1 MIYGRALPFKEA
13 LESQEAR
20 RWLPTTLS
28 SGELARLKPALLRR
42 SMFSAKVAEFP
53 HLDEIGAGISDALS
67 GQLDVATARLRIKQH
82 LWRTGYQAP
91 PDKAGGLEDFASD
104 RRINLQIET
113 NVAMMR
119 GLGNHIQGQ
128 QEDILDMWP
137 AQELVR
143 VIDSKDKRN
152 WNTIWTDNGGPVTD
166 AWPRMIALK
175 TDPIWVRIS
184 RFKNPYAPFDWGS
197 GMGLEDRTRRE
208 AMALSLI
215 DLNTRLFPD
224 TTTGDINQ
232 GVQAAHVV
240 QDKRMKA
247 ALEKSGIGRF
257 DASGVFVLVGEDN
270 AGAGPLLN
278 REYARDE
285 NGRFASK
292 NAGALAVEAALQ
304 SQADVMGAMSRP
316 ETGPI
321 DFRWGKEGDPAKDYA
336 GGSGFAKIVAKHG
349 VEQARRTP
357 EIIADGEITFDG
369 PARMVIKHQGH
380 TVVLAKDFMGQPSN
394 HWVVSSHD
402 TGHGS
407 KAGSEKQKGN
417 R

>member
-1 MIYGRALPFKEA
+1 MMFGKALPFREA

-28 SGELARLKPALLRR
+28 SGDLAKLQPALLRR
-42 SMFSAKVAEFP
+42 SMFSAKVSEFA
-53 HLDEIGAGISDALS
+53 HLDEIGSGISDVLS
-67 GQLDVATARLRIKQH
+67 GQLDIATARLRVKQH

-91 PDKAGGLEDFASD
+91 PDKVGGLEDFASD

-128 QEDILDMWP
+128 QEDVLDMYP

-143 VIDSKDKRN
+143 VIDSKEKRN
-152 WNTIWTDNGGPVTD
+152 WNKIWTDNGGPVTD

-208 AMALSLI
+208 AMALGLI
-215 DLNTRLFPD
+215 DLNTQLFPD
-224 TTTGDINQ
+224 RTTGDINQ

-257 DASGVFVLVGEDN
+257 DESGVFVLTDTDN
-270 AGAGPLLN
+270 GPLLN
-278 REYARDE
+278 REIHRDE
-285 NGRFASK
+285 RGRFASK
-292 NAGALAVEAALQ
+292 NAGALAIEAALQ
-304 SQADVMGAMSRP
+304 SKADVKNAMERP
-316 ETGPI
+316 DVGII
-321 DFRWGKEGDPAKDYA
+321 DFRWGNDRMGLAHIIKRGDDRAAKF
-336 GGSGFAKIVAKHG
+336 GGPSGAEVLRKM
-349 VEQARRTP
+349 P
-357 EIIADGEITFDG
+357 EVLADGKITERGDRIIMIEHEG
-369 PARMVIKHQGH
+369 YRA
-380 TVVLAKDFMGQPSN
+380 VLAKQWKGKDTN
-394 HWVVSSHD
+394 HWLLSGYD
-402 TGHGS
+402 LD
-407 KAGSEKQKGN
+407 KKKKGN